1 MLPAHRPDPRP
12 TSPLPLRP
20 RPVSARVV
28 WCALAVLV
36 AGCSSSGGPRRGSA
50 AVAELRLLVRDGHYE
65 EAFQRAEELAPANEG
80 DPQFEDARRD
90 TLVALLLERARRL
103 SFGDDDDAALEQAE
117 AALDL
122 DPASG
127 AAEAWRQRI
136 IDKLSHIW
144 FIRGRDAHASGQYL
158 AAAEGYE
165 KSLLY
170 DPENT
175 LAASQ
180 LAELELMVGWRED
193 QSGAYYNGGVRAF
206 AGARLP
212 ESRASFEASRKY
224 DDGDITRTERRLAEV
239 NRERALGQKHLAEQ
253 QAELG
258 YWRSAHRSLDRA
270 LELDPELEGG
280 AELRD
285 VYGTEAHVADLRRT
299 SGLARL
305 RGDFERSRKLL
316 LEARSLSQRQLAEID
331 AALVAIDDA
340 EAERQYE
347 LALDLEYDFRFE
359 EAVAAYRELLT
370 TREFYKDARARIGTL
385 EDAIRDA
392 AALYAEAEAS
402 TSDEQRIELY
412 RQIELIWPEYRDV
425 RDRLALLRAARAV
438 VEAP

>member
-1 MLPAHRPDPRP
+1 MPFVSRPDPRP
-12 TSPLPLRP
+12 TSQPPLRS
-20 RPVSARVV
+20 RPASAHVA
-28 WCALAVLV
+28 WCALALLV
-36 AGCSSSGGPRRGSA
+36 ASGCSASGGSRRGSESI
-50 AVAELRLLVRDGHYE
+50 AELRTLVRNGDF
-65 EAFQRAEELAPANEG
+65 EAAVLRAEELAPANAG
-80 DPQFEDARRD
+80 DPEFDDAHRD

-103 SFGDDDDAALEQAE
+103 SFAGDDGAALEQAE

-136 IDKLSHIW
+136 VDKLSHTW
-144 FIRGRDAHASGQYL
+144 FIRARDAHASGQYL

-170 DPENT
+170 DSENT

-180 LAELELMVGWRED
+180 LAELELMVGWRKD
-193 QSGAYYNGGVRAF
+193 QSSSYYNGGVRAF

-212 ESRASFEASRKY
+212 ESRASFESSRKY
-224 DDGDITRTERRLAEV
+224 DDGDIARTERRLAEV
-239 NRERALGQKHLAEQ
+239 NRERALGQRHLAEQ
-253 QAELG
+253 QAALS
-258 YWRSAHRSLDRA
+258 YWRSARRSIDIA

-280 AELRD
+280 EDLRET
-285 VYGTEAHVADLRRT
+285 YGTEADVADLRR
-299 SGLARL
+299 SSDLARL
-305 RGDFERSRKLL
+305 RGDFERSRGLL
-316 LEARSLSQRQLAEID
+316 DEARTLSQKQLPEID
-331 AALVAIDDA
+331 AALVAVDDA

-370 TREFYKDARARIGTL
+370 KREFYKDARARIGTL
-385 EDAIRDA
+385 DDAIRDA
-392 AALYAEAEAS
+392 GALYAQAEAS

-425 RDRLALLRAARAV
+425 RDRLAALRAAR
-438 VEAP
+438 